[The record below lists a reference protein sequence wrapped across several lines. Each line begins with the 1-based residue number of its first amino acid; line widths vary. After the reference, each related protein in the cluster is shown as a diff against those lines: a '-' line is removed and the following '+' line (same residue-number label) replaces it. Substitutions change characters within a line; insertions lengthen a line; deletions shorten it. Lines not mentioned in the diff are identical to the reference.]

1 MLEEVVDKMVTLSNQ
16 ELLNWLVNL
25 MNYGELPEQEYII
38 YLECLKRGGVTASKA
53 KYIYD
58 RVDEIDT
65 FICNQLADEEWKQ
78 RADEEYQKAL
88 QEDWNQYQHD
98 RELGLA

>member
-1 MLEEVVDKMVTLSNQ
+1 MLEEVVDKMVNLSNQ

-25 MNYGELPEQEYII
+25 VNYEELPEQKYII
-38 YLECLKRGGVTASKA
+38 YLAMTEF
-53 KYIYD
+53 
-58 RVDEIDT
+58 DEIDT

-78 RADEEYQKAL
+78 KANEEYQRAL
-88 QEDWNQYQHD
+88 QEDWNQYLSD